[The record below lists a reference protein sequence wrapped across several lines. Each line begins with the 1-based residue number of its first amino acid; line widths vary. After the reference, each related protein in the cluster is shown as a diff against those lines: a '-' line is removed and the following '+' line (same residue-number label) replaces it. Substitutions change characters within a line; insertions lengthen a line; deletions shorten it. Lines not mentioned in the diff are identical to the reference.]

1 MIVSLIFSIASGFV
15 ISRIGNLT
23 PTVMG
28 TIITTLGFFFL
39 FLMHATQ
46 VSIAAV
52 LVLIAV
58 GLAFMQVGSMNVV
71 LALTPKQ
78 FSGISLGMTLLIYL
92 IGASIG
98 PVIAGIY
105 MEANQGNLINRQTYS
120 PSRHQPL
127 YFHLQNHTT

>member
-1 MIVSLIFSIASGFV
+1 V
-15 ISRIGNLT
+15 
-23 PTVMG
+23 
-28 TIITTLGFFFL
+28 
-39 FLMHATQ
+39 
-46 VSIAAV
+46 V

-71 LALTPKQ
+71 LASTPKQ

-105 MEANQGNLINRQTYS
+105 IEANQVSLQTNTSIQTILLASSFPSSDSYNLIFLTATLIS
-120 PSRHQPL
+120 AASIAFALFMSRIVAHQKGDI
-127 YFHLQNHTT
+127 NKAGVSIR